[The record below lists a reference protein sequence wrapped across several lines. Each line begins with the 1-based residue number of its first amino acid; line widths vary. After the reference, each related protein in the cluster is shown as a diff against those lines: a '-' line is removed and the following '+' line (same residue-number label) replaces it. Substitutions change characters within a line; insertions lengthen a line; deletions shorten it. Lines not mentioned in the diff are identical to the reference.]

1 MKSSA
6 ITSSVKHVSSAKLK
20 TIRKRLA
27 NLYGV
32 EEADTLLDRFFHMI
46 GRYGVG
52 VNRTNLSSKVISQ
65 KDAVLI
71 TYADMVSD
79 GKAHPFSTLKEFC
92 TARLKGA
99 FSAIHILPFYPWTS
113 DDGFSVVDYR
123 EVDKRYGNWDD
134 VSRLSEEFELMFDLV
149 LNHCSSK
156 SPWFREYV
164 SGIEPGS
171 NYILEGDEEADLSS
185 VVRPRASPLL
195 TPYQTRKGERHV
207 WTTFSADQVD
217 LDWTSPDL
225 LFEFLDIIMFYASL
239 GCRILRLD
247 AVAFLWKE
255 IGTNCLHLPKTHEVI
270 KLIRNFIEVVAPE
283 VLILTE
289 TNVPHQENISYFG
302 KGDEA
307 HAVYQFSLPPLLLHG
322 LLKGTAKH
330 VTNWAAHLAPPPK
343 GCHFLNFTASHDGIG
358 VRPLEGILDAD
369 EILSLAD
376 EVRGNGGHVSMRK
389 LEDGS
394 EFPYE
399 LNATYYGALSHKKDP
414 EIGKKRFLC
423 SQAVA
428 LAMKGIPAV
437 YFHSLCATPNYTE
450 GVKETGHNRTINRKK
465 WKSEE
470 LVTLLEDEESN
481 SGEIFEWYTRV
492 LRRRASCPAFHP
504 DASQKVI
511 ELGDE
516 IFAFERRSLDGSQV
530 IICLFNFLPHEVKSN
545 QKQTLA
551 SYLSNGS
558 VKDLISG
565 GEFSFDNESFALRPY
580 QALWLCQN

>member
-79 GKAHPFSTLKEFC
+79 GKAHTFSTLKDFC

-358 VRPLEGILDAD
+358 VRPLEGILDTD

>member
-358 VRPLEGILDAD
+358 VRPLEGILDTD

-470 LVTLLEDEESN
+470 LETLLEDEESN

>member
-322 LLKGTAKH
+322 LLQGTAKH

-358 VRPLEGILDAD
+358 VRPLEGILDTD

-414 EIGKKRFLC
+414 ELGKKRFLC
-423 SQAVA
+423 SQAIA

-470 LVTLLEDEESN
+470 LETLLEDEESN

-511 ELGDE
+511 ELGDD
-516 IFAFERRSLDGSQV
+516 IFAFERRSLDGGQV

>member
-79 GKAHPFSTLKEFC
+79 GKAHTFSTLKDFC

-330 VTNWAAHLAPPPK
+330 VTNWAAHLSPPPK

-358 VRPLEGILDAD
+358 VRPLEGILDTD

-470 LVTLLEDEESN
+470 LETLLEDEESN

>member
-6 ITSSVKHVSSAKLK
+6 TTSSVKHVSSAKLK

-27 NLYGV
+27 TLYGV
-32 EEADTLLDRFFHMI
+32 EKADSLLDRFFHMI

-52 VNRTNLSSKVISQ
+52 ANRTNLSSKVISQ

-79 GKAHPFSTLKEFC
+79 EKAHPFSTLKEFC

-164 SGIEPGS
+164 SGIEPGR

-185 VVRPRASPLL
+185 VVRPRSSPLL

-322 LLKGTAKH
+322 LLRGTAKH
-330 VTNWAAHLAPPPK
+330 LTNWAAHLAPPPK

-358 VRPLEGILDAD
+358 VRPLEGILDTE

-376 EVRGNGGHVSMRK
+376 EVKGNGGHVSMRK

-414 EIGKKRFLC
+414 ELGKKRFLC

-465 WKSEE
+465 LKSEE
-470 LVTLLEDEESN
+470 LETLLEDEESN

-516 IFAFERRSLDGSQV
+516 IFAFERKSLDGGQV
-530 IICLFNFLPHEVKSN
+530 IICLFNFLPHDVKSN
-545 QKQTLA
+545 QKETMS
-551 SYLSNGS
+551 SYLPNGP
-558 VKDLISG
+558 VKDLITG

-580 QALWLCQN
+580 QVLWLSQN

>member
-1 MKSSA
+1 MKSSTT
-6 ITSSVKHVSSAKLK
+6 TSSVKHVSSAKLK
-20 TIRKRLA
+20 RIRKRLVA
-27 NLYGV
+27 LYGL
-32 EEADTLLDRFFHMI
+32 EEGDILLDRFFHMI

-52 VNRTNLSSKVISQ
+52 ANRSTTTSKAVTE

-71 TYADMVSD
+71 TYADMVEKQ
-79 GKAHPFSTLKEFC
+79 GAHPLSTLREFC

-134 VSRLSEEFELMFDLV
+134 ISRFSKEFELMFDLV

-156 SPWFREYV
+156 SPWFREYI
-164 SGIEPGS
+164 SGVEPGS
-171 NYILEGDEEADLSS
+171 NYILEGDEKADLSA
-185 VVRPRASPLL
+185 VVRPRATPLL
-195 TPYQTRKGERHV
+195 TPYQTRGGERHV

-217 LDWTSPDL
+217 LDWTSSDL

-255 IGTNCLHLPKTHEVI
+255 LGTNCLHLPKTHQVI

-289 TNVPHQENISYFG
+289 TNVPHPENISYFG

-322 LLKGTAKH
+322 LLRGTAGH
-330 VTNWAAHLAPPPK
+330 VTNWAANLDPPPK

-358 VRPLEGILDAD
+358 VRPLEGILPTE
-369 EILSLAD
+369 EILALAED
-376 EVRGNGGHVSMRK
+376 IRKNGGFVSMRK
-389 LEDGS
+389 MEDGT

-399 LNATYYGALSHKKDP
+399 LNTTYYGALSDKKDF
-414 EIGKKRFLC
+414 ELGKKRFLC
-423 SQAVA
+423 SQAIA

-437 YFHSLCATPNYTE
+437 YFHSLCATPNYTQ
-450 GVKETGHNRTINRKK
+450 GVKETGHNRTINRRK
-465 WKSEE
+465 WGSEE
-470 LVTLLEDEESN
+470 LENLLDNEGGN

-492 LRRRASCPAFHP
+492 LRKRASCPAFHP
-504 DASQKVI
+504 DAGQTV
-511 ELGDE
+511 LDFGDE
-516 IFAFERRSLDGSQV
+516 VFAFERKSIDGSQTLL
-530 IICLFNFLPHEVKSN
+530 CLFNFLSIEARID
-545 QKQTLA
+545 QQEI
-551 SYLSNGS
+551 LSVYFPDGQ

-565 GEFSFDNESFALRPY
+565 GEFSIKDSFALRPY
-580 QALWLCQN
+580 QSLWLCTN

>member
-1 MKSSA
+1 MKSSTT
-6 ITSSVKHVSSAKLK
+6 TSSVKHVSSAKLK
-20 TIRKRLA
+20 RIRKRLVT
-27 NLYGV
+27 LYGL
-32 EEADTLLDRFFHMI
+32 EEGDILLDRFFHMI

-52 VNRTNLSSKVISQ
+52 ANRSTATSKAVSE

-71 TYADMVSD
+71 TYADMVQKE
-79 GKAHPFSTLKEFC
+79 GAHPLSTLREFC

-134 VSRLSEEFELMFDLV
+134 ISRFSKEFELMFDLV

-156 SPWFREYV
+156 SPWFREYI
-164 SGIEPGS
+164 SGVEPGS
-171 NYILEGDEEADLSS
+171 NYILEGDEKADLSA
-185 VVRPRASPLL
+185 VVRPRATPLL
-195 TPYQTRKGERHV
+195 TPYQTRGGERHV

-217 LDWTSPDL
+217 LDWTSSDL

-255 IGTNCLHLPKTHEVI
+255 LGTNCLHLPKTHQVI

-289 TNVPHQENISYFG
+289 TNVPHPENISYFG

-322 LLKGTAKH
+322 LLRGTAGH
-330 VTNWAAHLAPPPK
+330 VTNWAANLDPPPK

-358 VRPLEGILDAD
+358 VRPLEGILPTE
-369 EILSLAD
+369 EILALAED
-376 EVRGNGGHVSMRK
+376 IRKNGGFVSMRK
-389 LEDGS
+389 MEDGT

-399 LNATYYGALSHKKDP
+399 LNTTYYGALSDKKDF
-414 EIGKKRFLC
+414 ELGKKRFLC
-423 SQAVA
+423 SQAIA

-450 GVKETGHNRTINRKK
+450 GVKETGHNRTINRRK
-465 WKSEE
+465 WGSEE
-470 LVTLLEDEESN
+470 LENLLDNEEGN

-492 LRRRASCPAFHP
+492 LRKRASCPAFHP
-504 DASQKVI
+504 DAGQTVRDF
-511 ELGDE
+511 GDE
-516 IFAFERRSLDGSQV
+516 VFAFERKSIDGSQTLL
-530 IICLFNFLPHEVKSN
+530 CLFNFLSIEAKID
-545 QKQTLA
+545 QQEI
-551 SYLSNGS
+551 LSVYFPDGQ

-565 GEFSFDNESFALRPY
+565 GEFSIKDSFALRPY
-580 QALWLCQN
+580 QSLWLCTN

>member
-1 MKSSA
+1 
-6 ITSSVKHVSSAKLK
+6 
-20 TIRKRLA
+20 
-27 NLYGV
+27 
-32 EEADTLLDRFFHMI
+32 
-46 GRYGVG
+46 
-52 VNRTNLSSKVISQ
+52 
-65 KDAVLI
+65 
-71 TYADMVSD
+71 
-79 GKAHPFSTLKEFC
+79 
-92 TARLKGA
+92 
-99 FSAIHILPFYPWTS
+99 
-113 DDGFSVVDYR
+113 
-123 EVDKRYGNWDD
+123 
-134 VSRLSEEFELMFDLV
+134 
-149 LNHCSSK
+149 
-156 SPWFREYV
+156 
-164 SGIEPGS
+164 
-171 NYILEGDEEADLSS
+171 
-185 VVRPRASPLL
+185 
-195 TPYQTRKGERHV
+195 
-207 WTTFSADQVD
+207 
-217 LDWTSPDL
+217 
-225 LFEFLDIIMFYASL
+225 MFYASL

-322 LLKGTAKH
+322 LLQGTAKH

-358 VRPLEGILDAD
+358 VRPLEGILDTD

-414 EIGKKRFLC
+414 ELGKKRFLC
-423 SQAVA
+423 SQAIA

-470 LVTLLEDEESN
+470 LETLLEDEESN

-511 ELGDE
+511 ELGDD
-516 IFAFERRSLDGSQV
+516 IFAFERRSLDGGQV
-530 IICLFNFLPHEVKSN
+530 IICLFNFLPHEVMSN

>member
-1 MKSSA
+1 MKSSTT
-6 ITSSVKHVSSAKLK
+6 TSSVKHVSSAKLK
-20 TIRKRLA
+20 RIRKRLVT
-27 NLYGV
+27 LYGL
-32 EEADTLLDRFFHMI
+32 EEGDILLDRFFHMI

-52 VNRTNLSSKVISQ
+52 ANRSTATSKAVSE

-71 TYADMVSD
+71 TYADMVQKE
-79 GKAHPFSTLKEFC
+79 GAHPLSTLREFC

-134 VSRLSEEFELMFDLV
+134 ISRFSKEFELMFDLV

-156 SPWFREYV
+156 SPWFREYI
-164 SGIEPGS
+164 SGVEPGS
-171 NYILEGDEEADLSS
+171 NYILEGDEKADLSA
-185 VVRPRASPLL
+185 VVRPRATPLL
-195 TPYQTRKGERHV
+195 TPYQTRGGERHV

-217 LDWTSPDL
+217 LDWTSSDL

-255 IGTNCLHLPKTHEVI
+255 LGTNCLHLPKTHQVI

-289 TNVPHQENISYFG
+289 TNVPHPENISYFG

-322 LLKGTAKH
+322 LLRGTAGL
-330 VTNWAAHLAPPPK
+330 VTNCAANLYPPPK

-358 VRPLEGILDAD
+358 VRPLEGILPTE
-369 EILSLAD
+369 EILALAED
-376 EVRGNGGHVSMRK
+376 IRKNGGFVSMRK
-389 LEDGS
+389 MEDGT

-399 LNATYYGALSHKKDP
+399 LNTTYYGALSDKKDF
-414 EIGKKRFLC
+414 ELGKKRFLC
-423 SQAVA
+423 SQAIA

-450 GVKETGHNRTINRKK
+450 GVKETGHNRTINRRK
-465 WKSEE
+465 WGSEE
-470 LVTLLEDEESN
+470 LENLLDNEEGN

-492 LRRRASCPAFHP
+492 LRKRASCPAFHP
-504 DASQKVI
+504 DAGQTV
-511 ELGDE
+511 LDFGDE
-516 IFAFERRSLDGSQV
+516 VFAFERKSIDGSQTLL
-530 IICLFNFLPHEVKSN
+530 CLFNFLSIEAKID
-545 QKQTLA
+545 QQEI
-551 SYLSNGS
+551 LSVYFPDGQ

-565 GEFSFDNESFALRPY
+565 GEFSIQDSFALRPY
-580 QALWLCQN
+580 QSLWLCIN

>member
-330 VTNWAAHLAPPPK
+330 VTNWAAHLSPPPK

-358 VRPLEGILDAD
+358 VRPLEGILDTD

-414 EIGKKRFLC
+414 ELGKKRFLC

-437 YFHSLCATPNYTE
+437 YFNSLCATPNYTE

-470 LVTLLEDEESN
+470 LETLLEDEESN

>member
-414 EIGKKRFLC
+414 ELGKKRFLC

-470 LVTLLEDEESN
+470 LETLLEDEESN

-565 GEFSFDNESFALRPY
+565 GEFSFDNVSFALRSY

>member
-322 LLKGTAKH
+322 LLQGTAKH

-358 VRPLEGILDAD
+358 VRPLEGILDTD

-376 EVRGNGGHVSMRK
+376 EVRENGGHVSMRK

-414 EIGKKRFLC
+414 ELGKKRFLC
-423 SQAVA
+423 SQAIA

-470 LVTLLEDEESN
+470 LETLLEDEESN

-511 ELGDE
+511 ELGDD
-516 IFAFERRSLDGSQV
+516 IFAFERRSLDGGQV

>member
-65 KDAVLI
+65 RDAVLI

-322 LLKGTAKH
+322 LLQGTAKH

-358 VRPLEGILDAD
+358 VRPLEGILDTD

-414 EIGKKRFLC
+414 ELGKKRFLC
-423 SQAVA
+423 SQAIA

-470 LVTLLEDEESN
+470 LETLLEDEESN

-511 ELGDE
+511 ELGDD

-530 IICLFNFLPHEVKSN
+530 IICLFNFLAHEVKSN

>member
-217 LDWTSPDL
+217 LDWTSSDL

-322 LLKGTAKH
+322 LLQGTAKH

-358 VRPLEGILDAD
+358 VRPLEGILDTD

-376 EVRGNGGHVSMRK
+376 EVRGNGGHVSLRK

-414 EIGKKRFLC
+414 ELGKKRFLC
-423 SQAVA
+423 SQAIA

-470 LVTLLEDEESN
+470 LETLLEDEESN

-511 ELGDE
+511 ELGDD
-516 IFAFERRSLDGSQV
+516 IFAFERRSLDGGQV

>member
-1 MKSSA
+1 MKSSTT
-6 ITSSVKHVSSAKLK
+6 TSSVKHVSSAKLK
-20 TIRKRLA
+20 RIRKRLVA
-27 NLYGV
+27 LYGL
-32 EEADTLLDRFFHMI
+32 EEGDILLDRFFHMI

-52 VNRTNLSSKVISQ
+52 ANRSTATSKAVSE

-71 TYADMVSD
+71 TYADMVQKE
-79 GKAHPFSTLKEFC
+79 GAHPLSTLREFC

-134 VSRLSEEFELMFDLV
+134 ISRFSKEFELMFDLV

-156 SPWFREYV
+156 SPWFREYI
-164 SGIEPGS
+164 SGVEPGS
-171 NYILEGDEEADLSS
+171 NYILEGDEKADLSA
-185 VVRPRASPLL
+185 VVRPRATPLL
-195 TPYQTRKGERHV
+195 TPYQTRGGERHV

-217 LDWTSPDL
+217 LDWTSSDL

-255 IGTNCLHLPKTHEVI
+255 LGTNCLHLPKTHQVI

-289 TNVPHQENISYFG
+289 TNVPHPENISYFG

-322 LLKGTAKH
+322 LLRGTAGH
-330 VTNWAAHLAPPPK
+330 VTNWAANLDPPPK

-358 VRPLEGILDAD
+358 VRPLEGILPTE
-369 EILSLAD
+369 EILALAED
-376 EVRGNGGHVSMRK
+376 IRKNGGFVSMRK
-389 LEDGS
+389 MEDGT

-399 LNATYYGALSHKKDP
+399 LNTTYYGALSDKKDF
-414 EIGKKRFLC
+414 ELGKKRFLC
-423 SQAVA
+423 SQAIA

-450 GVKETGHNRTINRKK
+450 GVKETGHNRTINRRK
-465 WKSEE
+465 WGSEE
-470 LVTLLEDEESN
+470 LENLLDNEEGN

-492 LRRRASCPAFHP
+492 LRKRASCPAFHP
-504 DASQKVI
+504 DAGQTV
-511 ELGDE
+511 LDFGDE
-516 IFAFERRSLDGSQV
+516 VFAFERKSIDGSQTLL
-530 IICLFNFLPHEVKSN
+530 CLFNFLSIEARID
-545 QKQTLA
+545 QQEI
-551 SYLSNGS
+551 LSVYFPDGQ

-565 GEFSFDNESFALRPY
+565 GEFSIKDSFALRPY
-580 QALWLCQN
+580 QSLWLCTN

>member
-330 VTNWAAHLAPPPK
+330 VTNWAAHLSPPPK

-358 VRPLEGILDAD
+358 VRPLEGILDTD

-414 EIGKKRFLC
+414 ELGKKRFLC

-470 LVTLLEDEESN
+470 LETLLEDEESN

>member
-6 ITSSVKHVSSAKLK
+6 TTSSVKHVSSAKLK

-27 NLYGV
+27 TLYGV
-32 EEADTLLDRFFHMI
+32 EEADSLLDRFFHMI

-52 VNRTNLSSKVISQ
+52 ANRTNLSSKVISQ

-79 GKAHPFSTLKEFC
+79 EKAHPFSTLKEFC

-322 LLKGTAKH
+322 LLRGTAKH
-330 VTNWAAHLAPPPK
+330 LTNWAAHLAPPPK

-358 VRPLEGILDAD
+358 VRPLEGILDTD

-399 LNATYYGALSHKKDP
+399 LNATYYGALSHKNDP
-414 EIGKKRFLC
+414 ELGSKRFLC

-470 LVTLLEDEESN
+470 LETLLKDVESN

-530 IICLFNFLPHEVKSN
+530 IICLFNFLPHEVRSN
-545 QKQTLA
+545 QKDTMS
-551 SYLSNGS
+551 SYLSNGP

>member
-1 MKSSA
+1 MKSSTT
-6 ITSSVKHVSSAKLK
+6 TSSVKHVSSAKLK
-20 TIRKRLA
+20 RIRKRLVA
-27 NLYGV
+27 LYGL
-32 EEADTLLDRFFHMI
+32 EEGDILLDRFFHMI

-52 VNRTNLSSKVISQ
+52 ANRSTATSKAVSE

-71 TYADMVSD
+71 TYADMVQKE
-79 GKAHPFSTLKEFC
+79 GAHPLSTLREFC

-134 VSRLSEEFELMFDLV
+134 ISRFSKEFELMFDLV

-156 SPWFREYV
+156 SPWFREYI
-164 SGIEPGS
+164 SGVEPGS
-171 NYILEGDEEADLSS
+171 NYILEGDEKADLSA
-185 VVRPRASPLL
+185 VVRPRATPLL
-195 TPYQTRKGERHV
+195 TPYQTRGGERHV

-217 LDWTSPDL
+217 LDWTSSDL

-255 IGTNCLHLPKTHEVI
+255 LGTNCLHLPKTHQVI

-289 TNVPHQENISYFG
+289 TNVPHPENISYFG

-322 LLKGTAKH
+322 LLRGTAGH
-330 VTNWAAHLAPPPK
+330 VTNWAANLDPPPK

-358 VRPLEGILDAD
+358 VRPLEGILPTE
-369 EILSLAD
+369 EILALAED
-376 EVRGNGGHVSMRK
+376 IRKNGGFVSMRK
-389 LEDGS
+389 MEDGT

-399 LNATYYGALSHKKDP
+399 LNTTYYGALSDKKDF
-414 EIGKKRFLC
+414 ELGKKRFLC
-423 SQAVA
+423 SQAIA

-450 GVKETGHNRTINRKK
+450 GVKETGHNRTINRRK
-465 WKSEE
+465 WGSEE
-470 LVTLLEDEESN
+470 LENLLDNEEGN

-492 LRRRASCPAFHP
+492 LRKRASCPAFHP
-504 DASQKVI
+504 DAGQTV
-511 ELGDE
+511 LDFGDE
-516 IFAFERRSLDGSQV
+516 VFAFERKSIDGSQTLL
-530 IICLFNFLPHEVKSN
+530 CLFNFLSIEAKID
-545 QKQTLA
+545 QQEI
-551 SYLSNGS
+551 LSVYFPDGQ

-565 GEFSFDNESFALRPY
+565 GEFSIKDSFALRPY
-580 QALWLCQN
+580 QSLWLCTN

>member
-79 GKAHPFSTLKEFC
+79 GKAHTFSTLKDFC

-358 VRPLEGILDAD
+358 VRPLEGILDTD

-470 LVTLLEDEESN
+470 LETLLEDEESN

-565 GEFSFDNESFALRPY
+565 GEFSFDNVSFALRPY

>member
-123 EVDKRYGNWDD
+123 EVDNRYGNWDD

-217 LDWTSPDL
+217 LDWTSSDL

-322 LLKGTAKH
+322 LLQGTAKH

-358 VRPLEGILDAD
+358 VRPLEGILDTD

-414 EIGKKRFLC
+414 ELGKKRFLC
-423 SQAVA
+423 SQAIA

-470 LVTLLEDEESN
+470 LETLLEDEESN

-511 ELGDE
+511 ELGDD
-516 IFAFERRSLDGSQV
+516 IFAFERRSLDGGQV
-530 IICLFNFLPHEVKSN
+530 IICLFNFLPYEVKSN

>member
-322 LLKGTAKH
+322 LLQGTAKH

-358 VRPLEGILDAD
+358 VRPLEGILDTD

-414 EIGKKRFLC
+414 ELGKKRFLC
-423 SQAVA
+423 SQAIA

-470 LVTLLEDEESN
+470 LETLLEDEESN

-511 ELGDE
+511 ELGDD

>member
-322 LLKGTAKH
+322 LLQGTAKH

-358 VRPLEGILDAD
+358 VRPLEGILDTD

-414 EIGKKRFLC
+414 ELGKKRFLC
-423 SQAVA
+423 SQAIA

-470 LVTLLEDEESN
+470 LESLLEDEESN

-511 ELGDE
+511 ELGDD
-516 IFAFERRSLDGSQV
+516 IFAFERRSLDGGQV

>member
-1 MKSSA
+1 MKSPT

-20 TIRKRLA
+20 VIRKRLA

-32 EEADTLLDRFFHMI
+32 AEADSLLDRFFHMI

-52 VNRTNLSSKVISQ
+52 VHRTILSSKPVSQ

-71 TYADMVSD
+71 TYADMVTNE
-79 GKAHPFSTLKEFC
+79 KAAPLYTLREFC
-92 TARLKGA
+92 TTRLKGA

-123 EVDKRYGNWDD
+123 EVDPRYGNWEDI
-134 VSRLSEEFELMFDLV
+134 SRLSEEFELMFDLV

-164 SGIEPGS
+164 SGVEPGS
-171 NYILEGDEEADLSS
+171 NYILEGDEDADLSS

-217 LDWTSPDL
+217 LDWTSSDL
-225 LFEFLDIIMFYASL
+225 LFEFLDIIMFYASI

-289 TNVPHQENISYFG
+289 TNVPHKENISYFG
-302 KGDEA
+302 NGDEA
-307 HAVYQFSLPPLLLHG
+307 HAVYQFPLPPLLLHG
-322 LLKGTAKH
+322 LLRGTAEH
-330 VTNWAAHLAPPPK
+330 VINWASNLAPPPK
-343 GCHFLNFTASHDGIG
+343 GCYFLNFTASHDGIG
-358 VRPLEGILDAD
+358 VRPLEGILPTE
-369 EILSLAD
+369 EILALAD

-389 LEDGS
+389 LEDGT

-399 LNATYYGALSHKKDP
+399 LNATYYGALSNKKDL
-414 EIGKKRFLC
+414 ELGNKRFLC
-423 SQAVA
+423 SQAIA

-437 YFHSLCATPNYTE
+437 YFHSLCATPNYEE
-450 GVKETGHNRTINRKK
+450 GVKETGHNRTINRRK
-465 WKSEE
+465 WESDE
-470 LVTLLEDEESN
+470 LDNLLNDDQGN

-511 ELGDE
+511 SLGNE
-516 IFAFERRSLDGSQV
+516 IFAFERKSLDESQ
-530 IICLFNFLPHEVKSN
+530 IILCLFNFLPTEAKVI
-545 QKQTLA
+545 QKQTIS
-551 SYLSNGS
+551 SYFPNGP

-565 GEFSFDNESFALRPY
+565 GELSFDSETFALRPY

>member
-330 VTNWAAHLAPPPK
+330 VTNWAAHLSPPPK

-358 VRPLEGILDAD
+358 VRPLEGILDTD

-414 EIGKKRFLC
+414 ELGKKRFLC

-470 LVTLLEDEESN
+470 LETLLEDEESN

-565 GEFSFDNESFALRPY
+565 GEFSFDNVSFALRSY

>member
-330 VTNWAAHLAPPPK
+330 VTNWAAHLSPPPK

-358 VRPLEGILDAD
+358 VRPLEGILDTD

-414 EIGKKRFLC
+414 ELGKKRFLC

>member
-322 LLKGTAKH
+322 LLQGTAKH

-358 VRPLEGILDAD
+358 VRPLEGILDTD

-414 EIGKKRFLC
+414 ELGKKRFLC
-423 SQAVA
+423 SQAIA

-470 LVTLLEDEESN
+470 LETLLEDEESN

-511 ELGDE
+511 ELGDD
-516 IFAFERRSLDGSQV
+516 IFAFERRSLDGGQV

-565 GEFSFDNESFALRPY
+565 GEFPFDNESFALRPY

>member
-330 VTNWAAHLAPPPK
+330 VTNWAAHLSPPPK

-358 VRPLEGILDAD
+358 VRPLEGILDTD

-470 LVTLLEDEESN
+470 LETLLEDEESN

>member
-6 ITSSVKHVSSAKLK
+6 TTSSVKHVSSAKLK

-27 NLYGV
+27 TLYGV
-32 EEADTLLDRFFHMI
+32 EEADSLLDRFFHMI

-52 VNRTNLSSKVISQ
+52 ANRTNLSSKVISQ

-79 GKAHPFSTLKEFC
+79 EKAHPFSTLKEFC

-322 LLKGTAKH
+322 LLRGTAKH
-330 VTNWAAHLAPPPK
+330 LTNWAAHLAPPPK

-358 VRPLEGILDAD
+358 VRPLEGILDTD

-399 LNATYYGALSHKKDP
+399 LNATYYGALSHKNDP
-414 EIGKKRFLC
+414 ELGSKRFLC

-470 LVTLLEDEESN
+470 LETLLEDEESN

-530 IICLFNFLPHEVKSN
+530 IICLFNFLPHEVRSN
-545 QKQTLA
+545 QKDTMS
-551 SYLSNGS
+551 SYLSNGP

>member
-32 EEADTLLDRFFHMI
+32 EEADTLLDRFFHVI

-330 VTNWAAHLAPPPK
+330 VTNWAAHLSPPPK

-358 VRPLEGILDAD
+358 VRPLEGILDTD

-470 LVTLLEDEESN
+470 LETLLEDEESN